1 VYRYNISYPP
11 GFGIC
16 LKVVIFQEKSRFV
29 PRPYVLGLDILC
41 DLVTGKRLLPLVL
54 LVPWSTSGT
63 RGLESLYDRILRQ
76 RYSILGL
83 DSRVARVTAR
93 RNSDCSR
100 HRSNCPWIPDSGN
113 RPDPLLQSSKQVRR
127 LMCGLR
133 FAQSRSPLSV

>member
-54 LVPWSTSGT
+54 LVPWSTSGPVEFCGRDIPSWVLIQEWQRHGET
-63 RGLESLYDRILRQ
+63 QLGLFSPQEQLS
-76 RYSILGL
+76 L
-83 DSRVARVTAR
+83 DSRFWEQAGPTAT
-93 RNSDCSR
+93 
-100 HRSNCPWIPDSGN
+100 I
-113 RPDPLLQSSKQVRR
+113 Q
-127 LMCGLR
+127 
-133 FAQSRSPLSV
+133 

>member
-1 VYRYNISYPP
+1 
-11 GFGIC
+11 
-16 LKVVIFQEKSRFV
+16 VIFQEKSRFV

-83 DSRVARVTAR
+83 DSRVAASR
-93 RNSDCSR
+93 RDATRIVLATGAIVPGFQILGTGRAHCYNPVSR
-100 HRSNCPWIPDSGN
+100 
-113 RPDPLLQSSKQVRR
+113 
-127 LMCGLR
+127 
-133 FAQSRSPLSV
+133 